1 MKFLDEAT
9 IFVKA
14 GNGGAGLSHFRR
26 EKFIPLGGP
35 DGGDGGKGG
44 SVILKV
50 DTGKLTLLDLK
61 YQPRWI
67 AQNGDKGGTSNK
79 TGRDGDDLIIP
90 LPQGTQVFKDGELL
104 CDLDT
109 PTSEFILA
117 KGGRGGKG
125 NNFFKSPTNR
135 APEHSQPGEEG
146 EEGTFDLSL
155 KLVAHV
161 GLIGLPNAG
170 KSTLIS
176 RLTAAKPK
184 IADYPFTT
192 LTPNLGVVSISE
204 GKSFVIA
211 DIPGLIPGAS
221 EGKGLGI
228 QFLKHVE
235 RTKVLAHLVDVHDII
250 SDIEAGSPRKTLES
264 IEFELAQ
271 FSHELSLRP
280 KITVVTKMD
289 SAPEDFD
296 KDTVATALG
305 GEVFFISSVTGEGL
319 SELKFALKRMIISDG

>member
-1 MKFLDEAT
+1 MQFLDEAT
-9 IFVKA
+9 IYVKA
-14 GNGGAGLSHFRR
+14 GKGGAGLSHFRR
-26 EKFIPLGGP
+26 EKYVPLGGP

-50 DTGKLTLLDLK
+50 DTGKLTLLDFK

-67 AQNGDKGGTSNK
+67 AQDGGQGGTNNR
-79 TGRDGDDLIIP
+79 TGKDGEDLIIL
-90 LPQGTQVFKDGELL
+90 LPQGTQVFQNGALV
-104 CDLDT
+104 CDLDE
-109 PTSEFILA
+109 PTSEFVIA
-117 KGGRGGKG
+117 KGGRGGRG

-135 APEHSQPGEEG
+135 APEHAQPGEEG
-146 EEGTFDLSL
+146 EEGTFQLSL

-192 LTPNLGVVSISE
+192 LTPNLGVVALE
-204 GKSFVIA
+204 GGKSFVIA

-221 EGKGLGI
+221 EGKGLGL

-235 RTKVLAHLVDVHDII
+235 RTKVLAHLIDISI
-250 SDIEAGSPRKTLES
+250 VSEDIEAGAPRRTLES

-271 FSHELSLRP
+271 FSKELSLRP
-280 KITVVTKMD
+280 KITVVTKTD
-289 SAPEDFD
+289 SAPEGYD
-296 KDTVATALG
+296 KEKVAKLLG
-305 GEVFFISSVTGEGL
+305 GEVFHISSVTGEGL
-319 SELKFALKRMIISDG
+319 DELRFALKRMIISE

>member
-67 AQNGDKGGTSNK
+67 AENGERGGTSNK
-79 TGRDGDDLIIP
+79 TGRNGEDLIIP
-90 LPQGTQVFKDGELL
+90 LPQGTQVFKDGELI
-104 CDLDT
+104 CDLDA

-125 NNFFKSPTNR
+125 NNFFKTPTNR
-135 APEHSQPGEEG
+135 APEHAQPGEEG

-176 RLTAAKPK
+176 RLTSAKPK

-192 LTPNLGVVSISE
+192 LTPNLGVVSLSE

-221 EGKGLGI
+221 KGKGLGI

-235 RTKVLAHLVDVHDII
+235 RTKVLAHLIDVKNLVL
-250 SDIEAGSPRKTLES
+250 DIEAGQPRKTLES
-264 IEFELAQ
+264 IEYELAQ

-289 SAPEDFD
+289 SAPEGFD
-296 KDTVATALG
+296 YLG
-305 GEVFFISSVTGEGL
+305 VSKMLGEKVFFISSVTGEGI
-319 SELKFALKRMIISDG
+319 SELKFALMRMIISNE